1 MGQRV
6 REKGMTNIYEQ
17 LFRTRS
23 KSTCDACLTP
33 RTEDDEDDEDY
44 DDDDYDDDD
53 DHGIEVELTVSFAL
67 PRVMPEKAESSSDS
81 QQ

>member
-53 DHGIEVELTVSFAL
+53 DDHGMWEYRDNS
-67 PRVMPEKAESSSDS
+67 
-81 QQ
+81 

>member
-1 MGQRV
+1 MNSFSELG
-6 REKGMTNIYEQ
+6 T
-17 LFRTRS
+17 

-33 RTEDDEDDEDY
+33 RTENDEDY
-44 DDDDYDDDD
+44 DDEDDDD
-53 DHGIEVELTVSFAL
+53 DDDEDDHGMWEYRDNKLTVSFAL